1 MTEKD
6 HLKYAEDTQLNR
18 ILKQVVDDFKRYADF
33 QRYHLN
39 KYAEI
44 GMSMSG
50 EDDTGKLLELIV
62 FEAREI
68 TGADAGTLYM
78 MDPER
83 TCLRFVIL
91 QNDTM
96 NTRMGGASGR
106 AITLPPVPLFL
117 ADGENHSNVSSHVAL
132 TGEIVNIPDVYQ
144 SEEFDFTGPRK
155 YDQATGYRSK
165 SMLVIPLRNHENDI
179 IGVLQLLNAL
189 DPDTREAMEFSDDS
203 VSLVASLASQAAV
216 AITKTELIQDLKEL
230 LDSFIKAIAT
240 AIDEKSPYT
249 GGHISRVAALTML
262 IAERINEAPE
272 GPFKDIRFTP
282 EQMEELRVAAW
293 LHDIGK
299 ITTPEFVVDKGTKL
313 ETIFDRE
320 QLVSLRFDFLAKA
333 AETDFLR
340 RKVACLEQGDPAGAT
355 VLEAGLKESLRVL
368 GEEKEFVL
376 SCNNPGEFMD
386 DDKIARLHEIAGKT
400 YTANGKPSPYLTE
413 NEVKNLCIRKG
424 TLTNEERKVIE
435 NHASMTYKMLKEL
448 PFPKKMTMVPE
459 IAGWHH
465 EKLDGKGYPFG
476 LQEKDIPLQARIVA
490 VADVFEA
497 LTAGD
502 RPYKRA
508 MPLSKALQIL
518 GLMKKDRHIDPD
530 VHDLFL
536 QSGIVESYAL
546 SNLSASQIDME
557 LAHAGPKPLVLAA
570 LGMEDAPGALVPAM
584 RSWGVE
590 VVEAGTAEECEQWLD
605 RAREERPFDVVLA
618 GGGLGDASGRFE
630 AAAAMKRNRSHGLK
644 AVLVL
649 DQNHD
654 TSCPARAEELGLD
667 GCLPSPM
674 DATTLKKALFA
685 AFAAKAPPDNNDK
698 DLVAEM
704 PPGPRASRCG
714 KARRVLIV
722 DDSANTRMLL
732 HFFLKHA
739 GFVADTAENG
749 SAGLA
754 KFAAIAFDVVLMDL
768 ELPDMDGFAAVR
780 AMRQWEG
787 ERGEPPTPVV
797 ALATHG
803 YSEESDRPGES
814 LFSHRLSK
822 PIKKPE
828 LLSVIETLLQ
838 KHESIEKS

>member
-1 MTEKD
+1 MEND
-6 HLKYAEDTQLNR
+6 HQKYAEDTQLNR
-18 ILKQVVDDFKRYADF
+18 ILSQVVDDFKRYADF

-44 GMSMSG
+44 GMSMSV

-96 NTRMGGASGR
+96 NTRMGGASGQ

-117 ADGENHSNVSSHVAL
+117 AEGENHSNVSSHVAL
-132 TGEIVNIPDVYQ
+132 TGELVNIPDVYQ

-155 YDQATGYRSK
+155 YDEATGYRSK

-189 DPDTREAMEFSDDS
+189 DPDTKEAVEFSDDS
-203 VSLVASLASQAAV
+203 VSLVTSLASQAAV

-249 GGHISRVAALTML
+249 GGHISRVAALTMM
-262 IAERINEAPE
+262 IAEQINETPE
-272 GPFKDIRFTP
+272 GPFKDTRFTP

-320 QLVSLRFDFLAKA
+320 QLVSLRFDFLAKSVEA
-333 AETDFLR
+333 DFLR
-340 RKVACLEQGDPAGAT
+340 RQLSCLEQGDPAKG
-355 VLEAGLKESLRVL
+355 KEIETELNELLQVL
-368 GEEKEFVL
+368 GEEKAFVL
-376 SCNNPGEFMD
+376 SCNNPSEFMD
-386 DDKIARLHEIAGKT
+386 DDKIARLREIAEKTYGFNGKT
-400 YTANGKPSPYLTE
+400 SPYLTE
-413 NEVKNLCIRKG
+413 NEVENLCIRRG
-424 TLTNEERKVIE
+424 TLNDKERKVIE

-465 EKLDGKGYPFG
+465 EKLNGKGYPFG
-476 LQEKDIPLQARIVA
+476 LSEKDIPLQARIVA
-490 VADVFEA
+490 VADIFEA

-518 GLMKKDRHIDPD
+518 GFMKKDRHIDPD
-530 VHDLFL
+530 VHDLFI

-546 SNLSASQIDME
+546 DNLSPSQIDME
-557 LAHAGPKPLVLAA
+557 LTHAGA
-570 LGMEDAPGALVPAM
+570 
-584 RSWGVE
+584 
-590 VVEAGTAEECEQWLD
+590 
-605 RAREERPFDVVLA
+605 
-618 GGGLGDASGRFE
+618 
-630 AAAAMKRNRSHGLK
+630 
-644 AVLVL
+644 
-649 DQNHD
+649 
-654 TSCPARAEELGLD
+654 TSPSSSSTD
-667 GCLPSPM
+667 G
-674 DATTLKKALFA
+674 
-685 AFAAKAPPDNNDK
+685 NDK
-698 DLVAEM
+698 DLAAKM
-704 PPGPRASRCG
+704 PPGPRAPRCDC
-714 KARRVLIV
+714 ARRVLIV

-739 GFVADTAENG
+739 GFAAETAENG

-754 KFAAIAFDVVLMDL
+754 KFATTPFDVVLMDL
-768 ELPDMDGFAAVR
+768 ELPDMDGIAATH
-780 AMRQWEG
+780 ALRQWEERYG
-787 ERGEPPTPVV
+787 ETPTSVI

-803 YSEESDRPGES
+803 YSDEGDQNEES

-828 LLSVIETLLQ
+828 LLSVIERLLQ
-838 KHESIEKS
+838 EQESGEKS